1 MKKTK
6 NFVSALQRNSCED
19 CHYCK
24 KIGNNSNTQK
34 TNVCTKLDEPFNVLL
49 DDVCDEHLK
58 AMPLHLEITMNYFNI
73 PKKQFD
79 INKIINVYFYGSYNY
94 GTNNEESDMDYIIVY
109 DQDINI
115 SDTIKATAGNTELNA
130 TLISPEY
137 FQKLIDEHDIS
148 ILESLNIQQNY
159 KFEREYFSYNI
170 NLTKLRKSISSI
182 SSNSWVKCKKK
193 LAQGDDNIGYKSLFH
208 SLRILDFGIQLAK
221 HNKIV
226 SFAKPDSKS
235 LKYKTFDELLNEI
248 KTQKNWDEIYKKY
261 KEIYNSLRTEFKL
274 LAPK

>member
-1 MKKTK
+1 MKTK
-6 NFVSALQRNSCED
+6 GFINSWERNSCED
-19 CHYCK
+19 CYYCK
-24 KIGNNSNTQK
+24 KIGSGSNTQK
-34 TNVCTKLDEPFNVLL
+34 SIVCTKLSEPFQITLE
-49 DDVCDEHLK
+49 DICDEFLK

-148 ILESLNIQQNY
+148 ILESLNIQQKY

-193 LAQGDDNIGYKSLFH
+193 LAQGDYNIGYKSLFH

-226 SFAKPDSKS
+226 SFDKPLSNS
-235 LKYKTFDELLNEI
+235 LTYNTFNELLNEI
-248 KTQKNWDEIYKKY
+248 KIQKNWDEIYEKY
-261 KEIYNSLRTEFKL
+261 KKIYNSLRTEFKL